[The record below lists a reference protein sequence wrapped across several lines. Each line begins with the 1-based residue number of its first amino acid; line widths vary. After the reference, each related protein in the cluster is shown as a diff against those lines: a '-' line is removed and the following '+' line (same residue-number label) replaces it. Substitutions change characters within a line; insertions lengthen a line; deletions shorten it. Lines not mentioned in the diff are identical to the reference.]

1 MLGFDIRSNIWKM
14 YLVNFLKN
22 LQFFGSVAIPFFL
35 EWAKVD
41 YTRIFILQASFMF
54 WVFVLEI
61 PTGVVADKFGRKVS
75 ILLGGLFVA
84 ISFSIYGLVNN
95 YWIFFVAEFFGAIGF
110 TLLSGADKAL
120 IYDSLIHTKK
130 TGEAEVIFSRYESA
144 GTLGLLIGFPIG
156 SLIAGS
162 DILPYPETLPLTFI
176 ISGIFLLLTFF
187 VAFTLKE
194 PERKEKVEEFI
205 REGIDG
211 FKYIFRHKKLRVF
224 ALNFALISATT
235 AFMFWFYQSLLGVVG
250 FDIKYNGFVG
260 AGSNL
265 FSMLLLLNTK
275 RIGKL
280 FGMKNTLF
288 YSALIPGLFFAGLFF
303 FRNIYFVL
311 VAIFMIIGLKIM
323 RAPVLSDFM
332 NRHINSRNRATVLS
346 GVSMLEK
353 IVIMILYPIIG
364 LLADYSLW
372 TTFLFLGTVIII
384 ISFINRI
391 KAEHID

>member
-1 MLGFDIRSNIWKM
+1 MIGFDTKSNIYKM

-22 LQFFGSVAIPFFL
+22 LQFFGAVAIPFFL
-35 EWAKVD
+35 DWAKVD
-41 YTRIFILQASFMF
+41 YTRIFILEASFMF

-61 PTGVVADKFGRKVS
+61 PTGIVADKFGRKAS
-75 ILLGGLFVA
+75 LILGGLFAA
-84 ISFSIYGLVNN
+84 ISISIYGIINN
-95 YWIFFVAEFFGAIGF
+95 YWIFFVAEFIGAIGF

-120 IYDSLIHTKK
+120 IYDSLIQTKK
-130 TGEAEVIFSRYESA
+130 TGEAKVIFSRYESA
-144 GTLGLLIGFPIG
+144 GTMGLLIGFPIG

-194 PERKEKVEEFI
+194 PERKEKVDEFI
-205 REGIDG
+205 KEGIDG
-211 FKYIFRHKKLRVF
+211 FKYIFRHKTLRLF

-235 AFMFWFYQSLLGVVG
+235 AFMFWFYQSLAGVVG
-250 FDIKYNGFVG
+250 IDIKYNGFIG
-260 AGSNL
+260 AGCNL
-265 FSMLLLLNTK
+265 FSMILLLNIK
-275 RIGKL
+275 RIEKL

-311 VAIFMIIGLKIM
+311 AAMFIIIGLKIM
-323 RAPVLSDFM
+323 RSPVLSDFM
-332 NRHINSRNRATVLS
+332 NRHIESRNRATVLS

-353 IVIMILYPIIG
+353 IIIMILYPIVG

-372 TTFLFLGTVIII
+372 TTFLFLGIATII

-391 KAEHID
+391 KAEDIE

>member
-1 MLGFDIRSNIWKM
+1 MIGFDTKSNIWKM

-35 EWAKVD
+35 EWARID

-61 PTGVVADKFGRKVS
+61 PTGVVADKFGRKAS
-75 ILLGGLFVA
+75 IILGGLFVA
-84 ISFSIYGLVNN
+84 ISFSIYGLINN
-95 YWIFFVAEFFGAIGF
+95 YWIFFVAEFMGAIGF

-120 IYDSLIHTKK
+120 IYDSLIHTNK
-130 TGEAEVIFSRYESA
+130 TNEAKVILSRYESA
-144 GTLGLLIGFPIG
+144 GALGLVIGFPLG
-156 SLIAGS
+156 SIVADSNL
-162 DILPYPETLPLTFI
+162 LPYPETLPLTFI

-187 VAFTLKE
+187 VGFTLKE

-205 REGIDG
+205 REGING
-211 FKYIFRHKKLRVF
+211 FKYIFRHKILRLF

-235 AFMFWFYQSLLGVVG
+235 AFMFWFYQSLLGVMGV
-250 FDIKYNGFVG
+250 DIKYNGFVA
-260 AGSNL
+260 AGFNL
-265 FSMLLLLNTK
+265 FGMILLLNIK
-275 RIGKL
+275 RIEKL

-288 YSALIPGLFFAGLFF
+288 YSALIPGLFFAGLFI

-311 VAIFMIIGLKIM
+311 AAIFIITGLKLM
-323 RAPVLSDFM
+323 RSPLLSDFM
-332 NRHINSRNRATVLS
+332 NRYIESRNRATVLS

-353 IVIMILYPIIG
+353 IVIMILYPIVG

-372 TTFLFLGTVIII
+372 TTFLFLGIVTIV
-384 ISFINRI
+384 ISFMNRI
-391 KAEHID
+391 RAEHIE

>member
-1 MLGFDIRSNIWKM
+1 MLGFDIRSNIWKL

-35 EWAKVD
+35 DWARVD

-75 ILLGGLFVA
+75 IILGGLFVA
-84 ISFSIYGLVNN
+84 ISFSMYGIINN
-95 YWIFFVAEFFGAIGF
+95 YWIFFAAEFFGAIGF

-120 IYDSLIHTKK
+120 IYDTLIHAKK
-130 TGEAEVIFSRYESA
+130 TDEAQVILSRYESA
-144 GTLGLLIGFPIG
+144 GTLGLLIGFPTG
-156 SLIAGS
+156 SLIAS
-162 DILPYPETLPLTFI
+162 SAILPYPETLPLTFI
-176 ISGIFLLLTFF
+176 ISGIFLLLSSF
-187 VAFTLKE
+187 VALTLTE

-211 FKYIFRHKKLRVF
+211 FKYIFRHKTLRLF

-235 AFMFWFYQSLLGVVG
+235 AFMFWFYQSLTGIVG
-250 FDIKYNGFVG
+250 IDIKFNGFIG

-265 FSMLLLLNTK
+265 FSMLLLLNIK
-275 RIGKL
+275 RIKKL

-303 FRNIYFVL
+303 FRNICFVL
-311 VAIFMIIGLKIM
+311 VAIFIIIGLKIM

-332 NRHINSRNRATVLS
+332 NRHIDSRNRATVLS

-353 IVIMILYPIIG
+353 IVIMILYPIVG

-372 TTFLFLGTVIII
+372 TTFLFLGIVTIV

-391 KAEHID
+391 KAEHIE